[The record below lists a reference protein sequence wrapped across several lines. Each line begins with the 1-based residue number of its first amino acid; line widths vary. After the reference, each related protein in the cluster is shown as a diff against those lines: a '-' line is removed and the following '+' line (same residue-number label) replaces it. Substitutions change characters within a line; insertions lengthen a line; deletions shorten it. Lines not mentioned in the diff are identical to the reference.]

1 MLITQFFAQDLH
13 FVVSL
18 FAALAFFAVFWLM
31 IDAWS
36 LHKEWKEF
44 FKALGFLLLALSFL
58 LYAAVIEQTSFG
70 HVSGAHLL
78 EVSSRILRI
87 IAYGSIIFGLL
98 IDPLQPIPEV
108 EGLNLGSP
116 SPPDDND
123 SKKTPLPAAGF
134 VLGKLVWVVFLPLG
148 SLACALLY
156 WRRAHK
162 GLENH
167 LKPVAISFLW
177 LSLFEVF
184 SLGMLWQ
191 DTTNPLLYHWVQP
204 FGYLWIAAHIL
215 LFIGSAWIAIWVWKY
230 LVKRLQSQLFMVF
243 TSLGVAIF
251 AFTTISF
258 TYLLMH
264 NIENEAYKNLR
275 TAAQVLD
282 YALDS
287 KKAETLANAE
297 SFQNQALASA
307 VSARDRK
314 QITTLLGS
322 GLVDKKLSSLVVTSS
337 SGQVL
342 LKAEDPSNWGQSI
355 SSDALVRRALL
366 GTEASG
372 VISRDG
378 VLSPNV
384 VLRGAVPIRDAQQR
398 IVGVIIAERVIDNS
412 FVDGIKNATGLDTAV
427 YGGSTRASTT
437 LISSDGHSRWVG
449 IKETNK
455 GVIKTVLDKGKTYSG
470 SLTVLNKP
478 FLAVYSP
485 LKDANNGVVG
495 MLFIGQPRISLLET
509 VAWSIELTFI
519 VAISLIFV
527 LIFPAFLMAK
537 RISKQ
542 LE

>member
-1 MLITQFFAQDLH
+1 MLLTQFFAQNLH

-18 FAALAFFAVFWLM
+18 FAALAFFAVFWLI

-36 LHKEWKEF
+36 LNREWKEF

-58 LYAAVIEQTSFG
+58 LYAAVIEQASFG
-70 HVSGAHLL
+70 HVAGAHFL
-78 EVSSRILRI
+78 EISSRILRI
-87 IAYGSIIFGLL
+87 IAYGSIVFGLL
-98 IDPLQPIPEV
+98 IDPLQPIPKT
-108 EGLNLGSP
+108 EGLQLGEP
-116 SPPDDND
+116 SPTDDQDKPNK
-123 SKKTPLPAAGF
+123 SPVAGF
-134 VLGKLVWVVFLPLG
+134 IFGKVVWVVFLPLG
-148 SLACALLY
+148 NLACALLY

-162 GLENH
+162 GLEHH
-167 LKPVAISFLW
+167 LGPVAISFFW
-177 LSLFEVF
+177 LTAFEIF
-184 SLGMLWQ
+184 SLGKLWQ

-204 FGYLWIAAHIL
+204 FGYLWIAAHVM
-215 LFIGSAWIAIWVWKY
+215 LFIGAAWMAIWVWKY

-258 TYLLMH
+258 TYLLMN
-264 NIENEAYKNLR
+264 NIENAAYKNLR
-275 TAAQVLD
+275 TAAQVLN

-314 QITTLLGS
+314 QVTTLLGS
-322 GLVDKKLSSLVVTSS
+322 GLVDKKLSSLVIASS

-342 LKAEDPSNWGQSI
+342 VRAENPSSWGQSI
-355 SSDALVRRALL
+355 SSDTLVRRALL

-372 VISRDG
+372 VVSRDG

-384 VLRGAVPIRDAQQR
+384 VLRGAVPIRDTQQR

-412 FVDGIKNATGLDTAV
+412 FVDGIKNATGLDTAI
-427 YGGSTRASTT
+427 YGGSVRASTT

-455 GVIKTVLDKGKTYSG
+455 SVAKTVLEKGNTFSG

-485 LKDANNGVVG
+485 LKDVNNGVIG
-495 MLFIGQPRISLLET
+495 MLFIGQSRISLLET

-519 VAISLIFV
+519 IAISLVFA
-527 LIFPAFLMAK
+527 LIFPAFLLAR
-537 RISKQ
+537 RISRQ

>member
-1 MLITQFFAQDLH
+1 MLLTQFFAQNLH

-18 FAALAFFAVFWLM
+18 FAALAFFAVFWLL

-36 LHKEWKEF
+36 LHHEWKEF
-44 FKALGFLLLALSFL
+44 FKALGFLLLTLSFL
-58 LYAAVIEQTSFG
+58 LYAAVIEQSSFG

-78 EVSSRILRI
+78 ELSSRILRI
-87 IAYGSIIFGLL
+87 VAYGSIIFGLI
-98 IDPLQPIPEV
+98 IDPLQPIPKT
-108 EGLNLGSP
+108 EGLQLGEPEPAEDETSQ
-116 SPPDDND
+116 
-123 SKKTPLPAAGF
+123 KKQVAAGF
-134 VLGKLVWVVFLPLG
+134 LFGKLIWVVFLPLG
-148 SLACALLY
+148 ALGCALLY

-162 GLENH
+162 GLEHH
-167 LKPVAISFLW
+167 LGPVAISFFW
-177 LSLFEVF
+177 LCAFEIF
-184 SLGMLWQ
+184 SLGGLWQ

-204 FGYLWIAAHIL
+204 FGYLWIAAHVL
-215 LFIGSAWIAIWVWKY
+215 LFVGALWIALWVWKY

-251 AFTTISF
+251 AITTISF

-275 TAAQVLD
+275 TASQVLN

-314 QITTLLGS
+314 QITSLLGS
-322 GLVDKKLSSLVVTSS
+322 GLVDKKLSSLVIASS

-342 LKAEDPSNWGQSI
+342 VRAENPSSWGQSI
-355 SSDALVRRALL
+355 SSDTLVRRALL

-372 VISRDG
+372 VVSRDG

-384 VLRGAVPIRDAQQR
+384 VLRGAVPIRDAQQQ
-398 IVGVIIAERVIDNS
+398 IVGVVIAERVIDNS
-412 FVDGIKNATGLDTAV
+412 FADGIKSATGLDTAV
-427 YGGSTRASTT
+427 YGGAIRASTT
-437 LISSDGHSRWVG
+437 LVSSDGHSRWVG

-455 GVIKTVLDKGKTYSG
+455 NVTKTVLEKGNTYSG

-485 LKDANNGVVG
+485 LKDINNGVIG

-519 VAISLIFV
+519 VAIGLIFV
-527 LIFPAFLMAK
+527 MIFPAFLMAR